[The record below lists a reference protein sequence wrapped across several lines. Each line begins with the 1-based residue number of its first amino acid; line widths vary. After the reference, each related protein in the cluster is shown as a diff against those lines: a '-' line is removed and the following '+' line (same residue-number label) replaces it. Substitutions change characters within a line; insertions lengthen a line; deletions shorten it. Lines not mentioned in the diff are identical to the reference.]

1 MAKIGP
7 DISSWQG
14 DINIRELANH
24 CDFFIFRSHAGISED
39 STDLGG
45 LINE

>member
-24 CDFFIFRSHAGISED
+24 CDFFIFRSHAGMSAEN
-39 STDLGG
+39 T
-45 LINE
+45 